1 MKIIVLPSLGTRQ
14 PTSFNHSEIMHYK
27 KKKYKFKKSTFLDR
41 SLTGW
46 TYGGKIAKEV
56 ISRAEFKKELLT
68 KSFE

>member
-1 MKIIVLPSLGTRQ
+1 
-14 PTSFNHSEIMHYK
+14 MHYK